1 MIFLHVQAN
10 YSTALVLMTR
20 MSHRTLLR
28 ARILIYRDMFH
39 REKHV
44 LSNAVG
50 FITLFADG
58 CLILLLPIKWVVFF
72 FLFLSLIQL
81 YVKIIS
87 AHMRRAN
94 QWGENGRTP
103 GKTTWH
109 TRKQNLGC
117 LTCGQCGARTHNRH
131 SGEMIE

>member
-50 FITLFADG
+50 FIYLICGRMSHFTSADQMG
-58 CLILLLPIKWVVFF
+58 G
-72 FLFLSLIQL
+72 FLFSFSFFN
-81 YVKIIS
+81 S
-87 AHMRRAN
+87 ALRQDYFSSYETGQSVGRKR
-94 QWGENGRTP
+94 ENP
-103 GKTTWH
+103 GKNH
-109 TRKQNLGC
+109 LAHPQAELG
-117 LTCGQCGARTHNRH
+117 LSHMWPVRGSNTQ
-131 SGEMIE
+131 